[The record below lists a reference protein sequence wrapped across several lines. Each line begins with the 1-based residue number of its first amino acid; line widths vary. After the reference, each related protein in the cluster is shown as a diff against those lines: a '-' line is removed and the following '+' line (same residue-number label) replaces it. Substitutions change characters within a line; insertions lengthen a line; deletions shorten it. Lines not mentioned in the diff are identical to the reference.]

1 MPEEKRL
8 ASSHAFLQST
18 FMEENVKIKIKMKRL
33 KINIQKNNT
42 RGFGDWNYYKKQID
56 LFFVYDEKKLR
67 ISFFI

>member
-33 KINIQKNNT
+33 KINI
-42 RGFGDWNYYKKQID
+42 
-56 LFFVYDEKKLR
+56 
-67 ISFFI
+67 